1 MKYINRNYAQT
12 KTCSQ
17 ELCIFLHFF
26 PEGIMNNPWTGDL
39 DKYLFYCCPECDE
52 RSISKDIF
60 IGHALTHH
68 PQVMH
73 SNAQ

>member
-1 MKYINRNYAQT
+1 MFLKITYIFA
-12 KTCSQ
+12 
-17 ELCIFLHFF
+17 FF

-68 PQVMH
+68 PQV
-73 SNAQ
+73 SSVRNLQ